1 MSPTGIRHIVQS
13 LSSSQRNALR
23 VLLAI
28 EDGPA
33 LLRRELGIA
42 KVEPLKEAT
51 RKTGLARAGRTIDL
65 FHNHKRHTAA
75 DLKR

>member
-1 MSPTGIRHIVQS
+1 MSPTGIKHIVES

-23 VLLAI
+23 VLLAV

-33 LLRRELGIA
+33 LLRRELGTA
-42 KVEPLKEAT
+42 KVEPLQEAA

-65 FHNHKRHTAA
+65 FPQS
-75 DLKR
+75 

>member
-1 MSPTGIRHIVQS
+1 MSPTGIKHIVES

-23 VLLAI
+23 VLLAV

-65 FHNHKRHTAA
+65 FHNHKRHAAA

>member
-1 MSPTGIRHIVQS
+1 MSPVGIKHIVES
-13 LSSSQRNALR
+13 LSRSQRNALR
-23 VLLAI
+23 VLLAV

-42 KVEPLKEAT
+42 LLKPLKEYE

-65 FHNHKRHTAA
+65 FHNHKHHAT

>member
-1 MSPTGIRHIVQS
+1 MSPTGIKHIVES

-42 KVEPLKEAT
+42 KVEPLKEVT
-51 RKTGLARAGRTIDL
+51 RKTGLARAGRTIEL
-65 FHNHKRHTAA
+65 FRNHKHHAA